1 MDKEEDGERVVTWH
15 LPPKDLWG
23 FFSIDL
29 SHEVETT
36 TVELAQLGKLEKLQ
50 ECRDASSVP
59 FGRNICVSNHLYGG
73 LIRGRSPVGWEY

>member
-1 MDKEEDGERVVTWH
+1 MDKEENGERVVTWH

-36 TVELAQLGKLEKLQ
+36 TMELAQLGKLEKLQ
-50 ECRDASSVP
+50 ECREASSIP

-73 LIRGRSPVGWEY
+73 LIRGRSLVGW